1 MTALYH
7 VPQLCG
13 LLVGYSFG
21 GFQLYSLT
29 DSNLIFSSPVILR
42 RLEPPVTHFTFQ
54 EPENDPRSFVYIWI
68 TRNGPPAQAMS
79 VLHHQT
85 YNYIYIH

>member
-1 MTALYH
+1 MTSLYH

-21 GFQLYSLT
+21 GFQLYNLT
-29 DSNLIFSSPVILR
+29 DSNLIFSSPVLLR

-54 EPENDPRSFVYIWI
+54 EPENDPRSFVYIWV

-79 VLHHQT
+79 VLSHT
-85 YNYIYIH
+85 RSSI